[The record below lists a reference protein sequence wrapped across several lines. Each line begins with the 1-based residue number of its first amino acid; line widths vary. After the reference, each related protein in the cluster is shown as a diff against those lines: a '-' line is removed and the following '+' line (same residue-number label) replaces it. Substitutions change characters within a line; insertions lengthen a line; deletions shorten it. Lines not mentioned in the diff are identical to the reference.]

1 MNDPRISA
9 VICSLVAAW
18 LAYSIFSPDE
28 APNQI
33 VSIMQWVFFLCA
45 IAGVV
50 AAVAR
55 IVRERR

>member
-18 LAYSIFSPDE
+18 LAYSIFSPSE
-28 APNQI
+28 APSQI

-50 AAVAR
+50 AAVVR
-55 IVRERR
+55 IVRERS